1 MLNCFGQKP
10 LNQGAYMRRGPQVI
24 IIGAGILGLASAYHL
39 LQSRAGLDLLVVE
52 RLAGAGQG
60 DTARSAAAFRDM
72 FSSPVNRQL
81 SQGAIAFYE
90 DLEKESAGRLG
101 LKKIGYLWLATA
113 EQMAKREKALADMAA
128 AGVAFQTLDVQE
140 LTARLPELRPL
151 DLTQGIWG
159 RNCGI
164 LEPARLTRFYEQE
177 VLRLGGRLRYRSEV
191 TGFSRDGRGRI
202 NGIRLGS
209 EEIHAG
215 TVIVATGAWTGRTMA
230 RAGLEVPV
238 VPRKR
243 QLFSIPVK
251 EGSLSRLRSAPG
263 FNPHKLLPFT
273 ILPGGAYLRPA
284 ATSFILGYAN
294 PDQAPGLEEPA
305 RAQGDFFENRIR
317 PQVEAYFPVFQGLA
331 PSYAWAGHYD
341 EHLPD
346 RTPFVDR
353 LAGAIVVGGTSGSGV
368 MKADSLGRIVA
379 GLSGG
384 LDVVELGHGGRF
396 RVADLSLARRAVPL
410 EDFVI

>member
-1 MLNCFGQKP
+1 MTQ
-10 LNQGAYMRRGPQVI
+10 GPQVI
-24 IIGAGILGLASAYHL
+24 IVGAGILGLASAYHL
-39 LQSRAGLDLLVVE
+39 LKSHAGLDLLVVE
-52 RLAGAGQG
+52 RLKGSGQG

-90 DLEKESAGRLG
+90 RIETESHRIG
-101 LKKIGYLWLATA
+101 LKKIGYLWMITA
-113 EQMAKREKALADMAA
+113 EQMADWRQALVHLTE
-128 AGVAFQTLDVQE
+128 AGVELLTLEVKD
-140 LTARLPELRPL
+140 LTARLPELHAL
-151 DLTQGIWG
+151 DLSQGILG

-164 LEPARLTRFYEQE
+164 LDPDRLTRFYEQE

-191 TGFSRDGRGRI
+191 TGFNRDGRGQI
-202 NGIRLGS
+202 NGIRVGA

-215 TVIVATGAWTGRTMA
+215 TVIAATGAWTGRTMA
-230 RAGLEVPV
+230 RAGLEVPM

-243 QLFSIPVK
+243 QLFSIPAQ
-251 EGSLSRLRSAPG
+251 EGPLSRLLKAPG
-263 FNPHKLLPFT
+263 FSPYNLLPFT

-284 ATSFILGYAN
+284 AASFILGYAN
-294 PDQAPGLEEPA
+294 PDQPPGLEEPA
-305 RAQGDFFENRIR
+305 LPQPDFYEKRIR

-346 RTPFVDR
+346 RTPFVAR
-353 LAGAIVVGGTSGSGV
+353 LAGALVVGGTSGSGV

-379 GLSGG
+379 GLYGG

-396 RVADLSLARRAVPL
+396 RVADLGLTRRAVPL
-410 EDFVI
+410 EEFVI